1 MRRGLFAA
9 ASFRRANQRMNIDA
23 YYIIIVLCLL
33 VIMSYGYDILAK
45 SIRVPSV
52 LMLLGTGL
60 LLQFAATEMNLSIP
74 KLTKPLE
81 VLGVVG
87 LVMIVL
93 EGALDLKIKREA
105 FGVIRRSLLTA
116 LLLMLGSTLA
126 IALIIYLYHDANFY
140 DALVNALPMAVV
152 SSAIAIPSVE
162 RLSQGKKQFIT
173 YEATFSDIL
182 GIMFF
187 DVLVNT
193 EAANLK
199 AAGGFILKLLLIV
212 LISILISI
220 ALVWLMDKIKSH
232 IKFFLIFSVLILIY
246 ALSKKMHLSPL
257 LMILVFG
264 LFLNNI
270 ELLRNKPNS
279 PVPFVFNIDA
289 YLKSYR
295 KFAAELDQLKKITLE
310 SAFLIRTFFFVLFG
324 FTIDLNVLLDT
335 EVIMVGTL
343 ITLVSVLIRYISL
356 KFISETNIFPE
367 VLVAPRGLITILLF
381 YSIPDD
387 FIFNKPFIEGIVLF
401 VIIMSSVLMT
411 VGIMLSRNKDG
422 LDIHDPNVAH

>member
-1 MRRGLFAA
+1 MDL
-9 ASFRRANQRMNIDA
+9 NA
-23 YYIIIVLCLL
+23 YHIIIILCLL
-33 VIMSYGYDILAK
+33 VIMSYGFDILAK

-60 LLQFAATEMNLSIP
+60 LLQAAAVEFNLSVP

-87 LVMIVL
+87 LVLIVL

-105 FGVIRRSLLTA
+105 IGVIRRSLLTA
-116 LLLMLGSTLA
+116 LLLLLASTFA
-126 IALIIYLYHDANFY
+126 IALVIYEWHDTHFS

-162 RLSQGKKQFIT
+162 RLTGSKKQFIT

-193 EAANLK
+193 KQANLG
-199 AAGGFILKLLLIV
+199 AAGGFLLKLFLII
-212 LISILISI
+212 LISILISV

-232 IKFFLIFSVLILIY
+232 IKFFLLFSVLILIY
-246 ALSKKMHLSPL
+246 ALSKTIHLSPL
-257 LMILVFG
+257 LMILIFG

-270 ELLRNKPNS
+270 EILRNRPS
-279 PVPFVFNIDA
+279 APLPFLLNIDT
-289 YLKSYR
+289 YIKSYR
-295 KFAAELDQLKKITLE
+295 KFASELDQLKKITLE

-324 FTIDLNVLLDT
+324 FTIDLRALLDT
-335 EVIMVGTL
+335 EVIMIG
-343 ITLVSVLIRYISL
+343 Y
-356 KFISETNIFPE
+356 
-367 VLVAPRGLITILLF
+367 A
-381 YSIPDD
+381 
-387 FIFNKPFIEGIVLF
+387 
-401 VIIMSSVLMT
+401 
-411 VGIMLSRNKDG
+411 
-422 LDIHDPNVAH
+422 

>member
-1 MRRGLFAA
+1 
-9 ASFRRANQRMNIDA
+9 MNIDA

-60 LLQFAATEMNLSIP
+60 LLQFAATEIDLSIP

-87 LVMIVL
+87 LVLIVL

-162 RLSQGKKQFIT
+162 RLSKGKKQFIT

-193 EAANLK
+193 ESANLK
-199 AAGGFILKLLLIV
+199 AAGGFIFKLLLIV
-212 LISILISI
+212 VISIVISI

-232 IKFFLIFSVLILIY
+232 VKFFLIFSVLILIY

-279 PVPFVFNIDA
+279 PVPFVFNIDS

-295 KFAAELDQLKKITLE
+295 KFSSELDQLKKITLE

-324 FTIDLNVLLDT
+324 FTIDLNVLLDS
-335 EVIMVGTL
+335 EVVLVGTL

-381 YSIPDD
+381 YSIPDN

-401 VIIMSSVLMT
+401 VIIMSSLLMT
-411 VGIMLSRNKDG
+411 VGIMMSRNKDG